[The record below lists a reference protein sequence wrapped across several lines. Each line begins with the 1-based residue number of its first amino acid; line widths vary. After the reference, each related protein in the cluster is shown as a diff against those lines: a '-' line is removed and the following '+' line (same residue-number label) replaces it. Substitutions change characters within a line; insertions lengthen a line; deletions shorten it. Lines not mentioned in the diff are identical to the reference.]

1 MNSMWLTFAINEAR
15 AAICY
20 SENYMA
26 GNLSSTVVS
35 PVNQPLQEG
44 CETIEWAA
52 NSRAVC
58 NWLGP
63 S

>member
-44 CETIEWAA
+44 CETIKDRIW
-52 NSRAVC
+52 
-58 NWLGP
+58 
-63 S
+63 